1 MLRKILSLLVM
12 LGLVLPSL
20 AACAGGAT
28 QAPAAQQAAEAVKAA
43 APTVAAAAQQAAPT
57 VAAAAKAAAPTVA
70 AAAKAA
76 APAGQKA
83 KIVFYQRGYSAGGT
97 DTTTSTTDKAVQE
110 FMKKYPQYEVEIVGI
125 PWTAEGDTKLE
136 TALAAGGDGINIF
149 RVTDMNLPRYVKQ
162 GILSSVDDVL
172 TDADKADFAPSA
184 FDVATINGKRWAW
197 PLWVTAIS
205 VLANPDIFKEQGVA
219 LPTGNWTW
227 DDFVAAA
234 KKLTY
239 TKPDGKKVYG
249 VNAAAKPPLFEYS
262 PLVYIDGGRIMTPD
276 AKKFVADSP
285 EFLSAL
291 QKLQDLNTVHK
302 VVPPTYGTDDQAAL
316 LSQFKDQKNLAM
328 WIATPGTIRGL
339 QNDKVP
345 FEVLPIPTGKL
356 GKPVTTGGIGMY
368 AVVET
373 KDAEKE
379 KAAHELGR
387 WLTGAEVAAAVP
399 GYQLAPSF
407 RKSNTALKG
416 DPAYSKVQDMV
427 QYGIYEPP
435 TTVPNEIR
443 NIGLLSAFQSV
454 MLGQKSPADAM
465 KSIQPEF
472 QAELDKMNK

>member
-1 MLRKILSLLVM
+1 MFEVPAFDHVGRVALRSLLERRVSPKRATAM
-12 LGLVLPSL
+12 GDALGWTYRKDWFAKPELQAEFKKKHNRDL
-20 AACAGGAT
+20 APPKT
-28 QAPAAQQAAEAVKAA
+28 QTELKEVAEFF
-43 APTVAAAAQQAAPT
+43 Q
-57 VAAAAKAAAPTVA
+57 
-70 AAAKAA
+70 
-76 APAGQKA
+76 G
-83 KIVFYQRGYSAGGT
+83 R
-97 DTTTSTTDKAVQE
+97 
-110 FMKKYPQYEVEIVGI
+110 EI
-125 PWTAEGDTKLE
+125 
-136 TALAAGGDGINIF
+136 
-149 RVTDMNLPRYVKQ
+149 
-162 GILSSVDDVL
+162 
-172 TDADKADFAPSA
+172 
-184 FDVATINGKRWAW
+184 
-197 PLWVTAIS
+197 
-205 VLANPDIFKEQGVA
+205 
-219 LPTGNWTW
+219 
-227 DDFVAAA
+227 
-234 KKLTY
+234 
-239 TKPDGKKVYG
+239 DGKKVYG
-249 VNAAAKPPLFEYS
+249 VNAAAKPPLFEYA
-262 PLVYIDGGRIMTPD
+262 PLLYQDGGRIMTPD